1 VCYVERCAPGEGNDL
16 SGTCRIRNLAAPIYK
31 WGKLY
36 EIIVR
41 TIIEGTYSAHLVD
54 RKDQATNYWWGM
66 ISGVVDIKLADDL
79 PCGTRQ
85 LVEILRHD
93 IIDGRFNPFDGGE
106 ALTSRD
112 IIMMDRLRPNVIGE
126 IPSMDAL
133 TDEARSTVK
142 YSGVESAKRTK

>member
-1 VCYVERCAPGEGNDL
+1 
-16 SGTCRIRNLAAPIYK
+16 
-31 WGKLY
+31 
-36 EIIVR
+36 
-41 TIIEGTYSAHLVD
+41 
-54 RKDQATNYWWGM
+54 M